1 MTLVLR
7 GSSPTVCAGPLL
19 HPRPQLPERSRC
31 GEPSGTEE
39 ATWAACKPPGT
50 VTLLRCLQNQNPD
63 LEQLSPQWNTE
74 DLSAVDNRLSP
85 KGSCIPAV
93 TRQDPISASAW
104 SSAPDLSKGLFSF

>member
-19 HPRPQLPERSRC
+19 HPRPQLLERSRC

-39 ATWAACKPPGT
+39 ATWAVCKPPGT

-63 LEQLSPQWNTE
+63 LENRPLSGTPKTYQRWITDSPQR
-74 DLSAVDNRLSP
+74 D
-85 KGSCIPAV
+85 PA
-93 TRQDPISASAW
+93 S
-104 SSAPDLSKGLFSF
+104 LL